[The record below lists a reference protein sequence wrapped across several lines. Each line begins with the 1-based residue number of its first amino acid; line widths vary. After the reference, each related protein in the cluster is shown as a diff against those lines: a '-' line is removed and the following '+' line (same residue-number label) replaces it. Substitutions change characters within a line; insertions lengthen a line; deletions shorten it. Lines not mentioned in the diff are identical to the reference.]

1 MRLEG
6 LKYQSKEIAFAL
18 KRNQYGCCVKI
29 ESAVWVGGNTRENPA
44 RGPVQTRESG
54 GLD

>member
-1 MRLEG
+1 MERLKHG
-6 LKYQSKEIAFAL
+6 SNEIAFAL

-29 ESAVWVGGNTRENPA
+29 ESMVWVGGNTRENPV
-44 RGPVQTRESG
+44 RGLVQSTERG